1 MRIGLDTRTTTG
13 ETGVAQYGRN
23 LVRNLALIDR
33 VDEFILLKNIGHP
46 IPFWS
51 SHIGFRAR
59 LIASKIGLLHVL
71 GGAPPTFY
79 DKPFVLTVHDLAIY
93 RHPEWFPDGQWF
105 STGFSYPQAVRSAAH
120 IIVPSASTKNDLI
133 ELFKIDQRKIT
144 VVHHGVSAP
153 LFPAPLGEKKY
164 VLYLGTIEPRKNIP
178 TLVRAFRKMIDAH
191 PELKEFELVLAGAV
205 GWKTDD
211 IVDEIRKTQCE
222 GYRITLA
229 GRVSE
234 DEKWRLLKGAACL
247 ALPSFYEGFGM
258 QVLEAMSV
266 GTPVISSN
274 TSSLLEVAGEAAI
287 LLDPVDTSAWTE
299 AIASVLENK
308 KIADE
313 LKAKGLARASVM
325 TWEKT
330 AAATVEVYRRFSA

>member
-1 MRIGLDTRTTTG
+1 MRIGLDTRTTAG

-23 LVRNLALIDR
+23 LVRSLAIVDQD
-33 VDEFILLKNIGHP
+33 DEFILLKNMRHP

-59 LIASKIGLLHVL
+59 LTASKIRLLHVL
-71 GGAPPTFY
+71 GGAPPAFY

-120 IIVPSASTKNDLI
+120 IIAPSSSTKNDLM
-133 ELFKIDQRKIT
+133 ELFKVDEKKIT
-144 VVHHGVSAP
+144 VIPHGVSVP
-153 LFPAPLGEKKY
+153 LEPALPNDKRY
-164 VLYLGTIEPRKNIP
+164 ILYLGTIEPRKNIP
-178 TLVRAFRKMIDAH
+178 TLVRAFRKMIDVH
-191 PELKEFELVLAGAV
+191 PELKDVELVLAGVV
-205 GWKTDD
+205 GWKSDE
-211 IVDEIRKTQCE
+211 IIDEIRKTQCE
-222 GYRITLA
+222 GYRITLS

-234 DEKWRLLKGAACL
+234 DEKWRLLKGAAAL

-258 QVLEAMSV
+258 QVLEAMAAHA
-266 GTPVISSN
+266 PVICSN
-274 TSSLLEVAGEAAI
+274 ASSLPETAGGAAI
-287 LLDPVDTSAWTE
+287 LLDATDTNAWTE
-299 AIASVLENK
+299 AIADVLENK

-313 LKAKGLARASVM
+313 LKAKGLSRASAM

-330 AAATVEVYRRFSA
+330 AAATVEVYRRFSV